1 MSKRTEESTGE
12 LAALSG
18 VLGLD
23 QVKYLG
29 PDAL

>member
-1 MSKRTEESTGE
+1 MSKRTEGSKGE
-12 LAALSG
+12 LAAVTG